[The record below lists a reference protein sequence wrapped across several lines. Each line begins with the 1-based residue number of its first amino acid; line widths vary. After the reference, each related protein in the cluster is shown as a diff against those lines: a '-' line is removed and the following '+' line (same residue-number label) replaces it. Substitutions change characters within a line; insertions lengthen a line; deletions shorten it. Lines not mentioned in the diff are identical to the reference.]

1 MKELAIVI
9 GLYIAVGLIASA
21 VLAFRKSKN
30 PDAVKAIELMG
41 SDPSFAISFLL
52 WPVWIFMQIVEQ
64 DTVSPKLEKLEEKE
78 KDDLGKLIGRIGRTV
93 TPMVPS
99 GRIKL
104 GEKDYEAISD
114 EGKMDRDEEVE
125 VLAFSMGTLKV
136 RKFQPDVAHNFGGS
150 APSIVRT

>member
-1 MKELAIVI
+1 MNELAIII

-30 PDAVKAIELMG
+30 PDAVKSIELMG

-52 WPVWIFMQIVEQ
+52 WPVWIFIQIVEQ
-64 DTVSPKLEKLEEKE
+64 DTVPPKLEKLEEKE
-78 KDDLGKLIGRIGRTV
+78 KEDLNELIGRIGETV
-93 TPMVPS
+93 TPMIPS

-114 EGKMDRDEEVE
+114 DGKLDRDEEVE

-136 RKFQPDVAHNFGGS
+136 RRFERGCRKTPDFK
-150 APSIVRT
+150 